1 MESTD
6 QGIGGIPGC
15 RDRDEKSTVGIVCI
29 DPIFFLVTQVEAPHT
44 ARAHALLAA
53 AAADTPLLV
62 QRPFLFQSGRA
73 RRGYGARV
81 GGLRGGSLK
90 AGAGRAVDRGT
101 LAGGIEFLA
110 ESAIMAERRRI
121 GNVVA

>member
-1 MESTD
+1 M
-6 QGIGGIPGC
+6 
-15 RDRDEKSTVGIVCI
+15 
-29 DPIFFLVTQVEAPHT
+29 
-44 ARAHALLAA
+44 
-53 AAADTPLLV
+53 
-62 QRPFLFQSGRA
+62 
-73 RRGYGARV
+73 